1 LKKKAPP
8 PADPNL
14 PEIVIP
20 RENAVFWMD
29 ERGRWHNRHGRF
41 EHKRIIDHFN
51 RSIRC
56 DSGGYYVTQE
66 RNGFLEKVYFR
77 YIDTPLFAFRILP
90 GDPMELELNTGEI
103 VPLAPEQLFTH
114 GDQLYQRHGA
124 ACLKFTDRTLMAI
137 APCLFEAPEGLCLR
151 IDAGTFPI
159 PDLPDIP
166 RCNSSRKIIATNKKF

>member
-1 LKKKAPP
+1 LKENNHPQV
-8 PADPNL
+8 DPKL
-14 PEIVIP
+14 PEIVISK
-20 RENAVFWMD
+20 ENAVFWMD

-77 YIDTPLFAFRILP
+77 YVDTPLFIFRILP
-90 GDPMELELNTGEI
+90 GSPMQLELNTGEI

-114 GDQLYQRHGA
+114 GDQLYQRHGT
-124 ACLKFTDRTLMAI
+124 ACLKFTDRTLIAI
-137 APCLFEAPEGLCLR
+137 APYLVETPEGLCLQ
-151 IDAGTFPI
+151 IDAGAVPI
-159 PDLPDIP
+159 PERPDIP
-166 RCNSSRKIIATNKKF
+166 

>member
-1 LKKKAPP
+1 MKKNNHPQV
-8 PADPNL
+8 DPSL

-29 ERGRWHNRHGRF
+29 ERGRWQNRHGRF

-66 RNGFLEKVYFR
+66 RNGFCEKVYFR
-77 YIDTPLFAFRILP
+77 YVDTPLFVFRVLA
-90 GDPMELELNTGEI
+90 GDPMDLELNTGEI
-103 VPLAPEQLFTH
+103 VPLEPERLFTH
-114 GDQLYQRHGA
+114 RDQLYQRHGTG
-124 ACLKFTDRTLMAI
+124 CLKFTDRTLMAM
-137 APCLFEAPEGLCLR
+137 APCLVETPEGLCLR

-159 PDLPDIP
+159 PDLPNLP
-166 RCNSSRKIIATNKKF
+166 

>member
-1 LKKKAPP
+1 VKENNPP
-8 PADPNL
+8 QVDPNL

-51 RSIRC
+51 RSIRQ
-56 DSGGYYVTQE
+56 DTEGYYVTQE

-77 YIDTPLFAFRILP
+77 YVDTPLFVFRILP

-103 VPLAPEQLFTH
+103 VPLEPIRLFTH
-114 GDQLYQRHGA
+114 ADQLYQRHETG
-124 ACLKFTDRTLMAI
+124 CLKFTDRTLMAM
-137 APCLFEAPEGLCLR
+137 APYLIDTPDGLSLHVG
-151 IDAGTFPI
+151 AGTFPI
-159 PDLPDIP
+159 PDLPDTAL
-166 RCNSSRKIIATNKKF
+166 CNPSREVDATN

>member
-1 LKKKAPP
+1 LKDKNRPQV
-8 PADPNL
+8 DPDL

-29 ERGRWHNRHGRF
+29 ERGRWQNRHGRF

-51 RSIRC
+51 RSIRF

-66 RNGFLEKVYFR
+66 RNGFREKVYFR
-77 YIDTPLFAFRILP
+77 YVDTPLFVSRIHS

-103 VPLAPEQLFTH
+103 VPLVPDRLFTH
-114 GDQLYQRHGA
+114 GDQLYQRHGTG
-124 ACLKFTDRTLMAI
+124 CLKFSDRTLMAM
-137 APCLFEAPEGLCLR
+137 APYLVETQEGLCLH

-166 RCNSSRKIIATNKKF
+166 